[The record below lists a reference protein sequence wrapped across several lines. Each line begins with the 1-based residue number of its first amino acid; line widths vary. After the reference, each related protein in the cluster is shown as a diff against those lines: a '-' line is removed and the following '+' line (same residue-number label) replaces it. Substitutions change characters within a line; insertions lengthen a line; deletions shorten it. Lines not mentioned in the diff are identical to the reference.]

1 MDVNVHYLTHN
12 FVFCKKILRV
22 FEMKEAKDADNDRKR
37 IDESMVQFGI
47 AEQGYT
53 TDNEATMQK
62 TLREDN

>member
-22 FEMKEAKDADNDRKR
+22 FEMKEAKDADNDGKH

-47 AEQGYT
+47 AVLYHRQ
-53 TDNEATMQK
+53 
-62 TLREDN
+62 